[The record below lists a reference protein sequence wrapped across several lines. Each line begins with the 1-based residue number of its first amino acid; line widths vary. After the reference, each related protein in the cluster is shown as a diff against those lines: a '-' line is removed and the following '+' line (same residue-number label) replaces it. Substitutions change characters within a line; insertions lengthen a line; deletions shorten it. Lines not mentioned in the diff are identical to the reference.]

1 MSAGMKRRAVKC
13 WSRDGGGDVMEMETE
28 AGVILL
34 GSLFEEKR
42 EPCDQ
47 ATRPGRPWA
56 SV

>member
-1 MSAGMKRRAVKC
+1 MNRVR
-13 WSRDGGGDVMEMETE
+13 EMETE
-28 AGVILL
+28 ADVILP

>member
-1 MSAGMKRRAVKC
+1 MKRVR
-13 WSRDGGGDVMEMETE
+13 EMETE